1 MEELDLKELFNIFW
15 NKKLQIILIIAIFM
29 LVGIIY
35 TLGFTT
41 PKYTSTAKLIL
52 AGSSSSS
59 SETSQITQTDINMN
73 SKLISTYS
81 EIVKM
86 NPVIREVKENL
97 GANLDEKVLKNSI
110 KVTSLK
116 DTEVIQITVT
126 YANPSDAA
134 KIANE
139 VANVFMEKIPEIY
152 NINNVQI
159 VEEAEP
165 DNTPSNINHLKDFV
179 IFTFIGIVVSAGY
192 VLVLNMLDTTVKS
205 AEDVER
211 EFKLPVL
218 ASVPIY
224 EIETRRTKKG
234 GRR

>member
-15 NKKLQIILIIAIFM
+15 NKKLQIVLIVTIFM

-52 AGSSSSS
+52 AGSGSGS
-59 SETSQITQTDINMN
+59 SETSQITQSDINMN

-97 GANLDEKVLKNSI
+97 GTNLDEKVLKNSI

-116 DTEVIQITVT
+116 GTEVIQITVT
-126 YANPSDAA
+126 YANPTDAA

-139 VANVFMEKIPEIY
+139 VANVFVEKIPEIY
-152 NINNVQI
+152 NINNVQV

-179 IFTFIGIVVSAGY
+179 IFTFIGIVVSVGY
-192 VLVLNMLDTTVKS
+192 VLVLNMLDATVKT
-205 AEDVER
+205 AEDIEK

-218 ASVPIY
+218 ASVPIFDV
-224 EIETRRTKKG
+224 EIKRAKRG

>member
-52 AGSSSSS
+52 AGSGS

-126 YANPSDAA
+126 YANPTDAA

-152 NINNVQI
+152 NINNVQV

-192 VLVLNMLDTTVKS
+192 VLVLNMLDTTVKT
-205 AEDVER
+205 ADDVER

-218 ASVPIY
+218 ASVPIFDV
-224 EIETRRTKKG
+224 ETRRTKKG

>member
-52 AGSSSSS
+52 AGSGS
-59 SETSQITQTDINMN
+59 SETSPITQTDINMN

-126 YANPSDAA
+126 YANPTDAA

-139 VANVFMEKIPEIY
+139 VANVFVEKIPEIY
-152 NINNVQI
+152 NINNVQV

-192 VLVLNMLDTTVKS
+192 VLVLNMFDTTVKT
-205 AEDVER
+205 AEDIEK

-218 ASVPIY
+218 ASVPIFDV
-224 EIETRRTKKG
+224 EIKRAKRG